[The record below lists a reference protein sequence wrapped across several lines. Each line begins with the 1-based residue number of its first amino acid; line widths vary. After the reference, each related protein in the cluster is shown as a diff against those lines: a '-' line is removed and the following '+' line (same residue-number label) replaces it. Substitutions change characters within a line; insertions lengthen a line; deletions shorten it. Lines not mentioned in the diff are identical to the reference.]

1 MRLRTVKYA
10 AALASNKEGGV
21 TWVSN
26 GLRIE

>member
-1 MRLRTVKYA
+1 VKYA

-26 GLRIE
+26 GPRIE